1 MEIPKDNSNEKE
13 KRKEKDKHN
22 KHQSLEKEKEKIP
35 RALIEYEVNM
45 QELQQM
51 KEI

>member
-1 MEIPKDNSNEKE
+1 MEIPKESIKEKE
-13 KRKEKDKHN
+13 KRKEQEKQQKH
-22 KHQSLEKEKEKIP
+22 KSQEKEKKKIP